1 VSHFTAESFS
11 AKGSVMEQLQALSTA
26 RKLILGGAILLLID
40 TFLDWQHV
48 SLSLGGEEVA
58 SGGQSAW
65 HGFWGVVLGLMTI
78 ALIAWAIARMFGAQL
93 PEGVPEGIVALVL
106 GGLILLFAIIKVL
119 VDDFVHWPAY
129 VGIVLAAVVAFGAWR
144 NFQES
149 GESMPSLN
157 RGARPAGPAPEP
169 GELSRGPLVADPAPE
184 QASLP
189 PAETP
194 PPAEPETQPP
204 ADAPR

>member
-1 VSHFTAESFS
+1 MSHSPLTRSPV
-11 AKGSVMEQLQALSTA
+11 KGSTMEQLQALSTA

-48 SLSLGGEEVA
+48 SVSLGGQELA

-65 HGFWGVVLGLMTI
+65 HGFWGVVLGLMTV
-78 ALIAWAIARMFGAQL
+78 ALIVWVIVRMFGVEL
-93 PEGVPEGIVALVL
+93 PEGVPEGLVALVL

-119 VDDFVHWPAY
+119 ADDYVHWPAY
-129 VGIVLAAVVAFGAWR
+129 VGIVLAAVVAFGAWQ

-149 GESMPSLN
+149 GESMPSLP
-157 RGARPAGPAPEP
+157 RGARPAGPAPEQ
-169 GELSRGPLVADPAPE
+169 EA
-184 QASLP
+184 LP

-194 PPAEPETQPP
+194 PPAETQPP